1 MAKSSQSKS
10 ETSKDRYE
18 YRVWGEHP
26 KARKKLERMATKEL
40 HQTIE
45 DCYLL
50 GEDPDFN
57 AKVRNDTLKVKQL
70 VGTDR
75 GFERWS
81 SEWHDSSDTAPKPY
95 DDLFNELGL
104 DRPQRGKSWDILK
117 AVAQLDPD
125 TGARAVFV
133 TKHRIRYRIGS
144 IRAEVTDVDIHGSDE
159 VLRSLSIEGDD
170 LDELVSLRKQLGLR
184 KAENTPMHVAID
196 SETDDSVS
204 TTDVVDTVDEVEPAD
219 AVESSDGAGTADDVD
234 TPDDQSSV
242 STVPPSR

>member
-1 MAKSSQSKS
+1 MTKSSQSKS

-50 GEDPDFN
+50 GEDPEFN
-57 AKVRNDTLKVKQL
+57 AKVRNDSLKVKQL
-70 VGTDR
+70 VETDR

-81 SEWHDSSDTAPKPY
+81 SAWHESGDTAPKPY

-104 DRPQRGKSWDILK
+104 DRPQRGKSFDILT
-117 AVAQLDPD
+117 AVAKLDPD

-170 LDELVSLRKQLGLR
+170 LDELVSLRKELGLR

-196 SETDDSVS
+196 GEIDDSVS
-204 TTDVVDTVDEVEPAD
+204 TSDVVEPVDVVEPAD
-219 AVESSDGAGTADDVD
+219 DVGP
-234 TPDDQSSV
+234 PDDQSSV